1 MLTHASFARL
11 DRPKEN
17 GRFASVY
24 LRTVH
29 LEAVVNAVLAAI
41 GYPLRAAAA
50 IAASTSG
57 VNGDVTENQDD
68 ELVVK

>member
-1 MLTHASFARL
+1 MLTHASFTRL

-17 GRFASVY
+17 GRFASVH

-41 GYPLRAAAA
+41 GYPVRAATPPN
-50 IAASTSG
+50 AS
-57 VNGDVTENQDD
+57 VKVDVIETKDD
-68 ELVVK
+68 SKTRRE